1 MNDDAQFA
9 LNNTAKKRVKSRRIK
24 ENALTAMTIIQFD
37 RFNARLK

>member
-9 LNNTAKKRVKSRRIK
+9 SSNIAKKRAKFRRIK
-24 ENALTAMTIIQFD
+24 ENALTTMTIIQFN